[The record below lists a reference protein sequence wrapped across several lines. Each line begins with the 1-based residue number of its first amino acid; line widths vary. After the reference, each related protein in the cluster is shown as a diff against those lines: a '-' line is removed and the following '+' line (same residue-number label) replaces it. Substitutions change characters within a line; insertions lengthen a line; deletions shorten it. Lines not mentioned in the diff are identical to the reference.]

1 VYRMLGQDS
10 HLTRLCRSITS
21 WAVHP
26 ISTALDSG
34 SLVLALSTRL
44 SWRTTPC
51 ESLLFAVKFVT
62 GHAY

>member
-1 VYRMLGQDS
+1 MLRQNG

-26 ISTALDSG
+26 RSMALDSG

-51 ESLLFAVKFVT
+51 ELQLFATKLAA
-62 GHAY
+62 GHAC